1 MVPKRWQLLPADPEQ
16 AQALAEAAGISPIL
30 AQLLLHRGVRSA
42 EAARRFISAA
52 LSDLHDPAELPG
64 VQEAA
69 QRLYAA
75 VQAGKRIYIYGD
87 YDVDG
92 ITAVTLLWR
101 CLRLAGAQVDY
112 YVPDRFEEGYGLN
125 SDALRKLKQLGAQT
139 IVTVD
144 CGISAVAEA
153 ALARELGL
161 ELIITD
167 HHELKAELPPA
178 DVIVHPR
185 LPPATYPFPH
195 LCGAGVAFKVAWA
208 LGQQFSQ
215 ARKVSESFRQFLLEA
230 VALVALGTVADVVPL
245 WGENRVFVRHGLRSL
260 QAQPPV
266 GLRALLAAAKLDQG
280 QTLDAEHI
288 GFNLAPR
295 LNAAGRLGSARLA
308 IELLATQT
316 PQRAED
322 LARYLNAQ
330 NEQRQTVERRILNA
344 AKDQIAAL
352 GELDD
357 QPALV
362 LADSQWHAGVIGIVA
377 GRLVERYA
385 RPVLLVATR
394 EEPSQG
400 SGRSV
405 EGFPLHEALAAC
417 SQHLLSHGG
426 HALAA
431 GFKLRPG
438 AFESFRADFQAY
450 ARRRLQHSPRQHT
463 LRIDAEIPLAA
474 VTGSLLKII
483 DLLEPYGQGNPRPRF
498 LASGLRLVGTP
509 RKVGGGE
516 RHLTFQVTQE
526 GGRPVRAVAFGMGD
540 RFDELLAGGGACSLV
555 FTPRLNQWNGISRID
570 LHVIDFQ
577 PREQPELL

>member
-16 AQALAEAAGISPIL
+16 AQFLAQAAGISPIL
-30 AQLLLHRGVRSA
+30 AQLLLHRGVRAA
-42 EAARRFISAA
+42 EEAQRFISAK
-52 LSDLHDPAELPG
+52 LSELHDPAELPG
-64 VQEAA
+64 VEQAA
-69 QRLYAA
+69 ERLYSA

-92 ITAVTLLWR
+92 ITASTILWR
-101 CLRLAGAQVDY
+101 CLRLAGAHVDY

-125 SDALRKLKQLGAQT
+125 SDALHKLKQLGAET
-139 IVTVD
+139 IITVD

-153 ALARELGL
+153 ALARDLGL

-167 HHELKAELPPA
+167 HHEIRAQLPPA

-185 LPPATYPFPH
+185 LPATAYPFPH

-208 LGQQFSQ
+208 LGQQFTQ
-215 ARKVSESFRQFLLEA
+215 ARKVSEAFREFLLEA

-245 WGENRVFVRHGLRSL
+245 LGENRVFVRHGLRSL
-260 QAQPPV
+260 QAQPSV

-280 QTLDAEHI
+280 QPLDAEHI
-288 GFNLAPR
+288 AFHLAPR

-308 IELLATQT
+308 IELLATSS
-316 PQRAED
+316 PLRAED

-330 NEQRQTVERRILNA
+330 NEQRQTVERRIFNA

-352 GELDD
+352 GGLDEL
-357 QPALV
+357 PALV
-362 LADSQWHAGVIGIVA
+362 LADPQWHAGVIGIVA

-385 RPVLLVATR
+385 RPVLLVASR

-438 AFESFRADFQAY
+438 AFEAFRDAFQAH
-450 ARRRLQHSPRQHT
+450 ARQRLQHSPRQHT

-498 LASGLRLVGTP
+498 LASGLRLVGSP
-509 RKVGGGE
+509 RKIGGGE
-516 RHLTFQVTQE
+516 RHLTFQVVQE

-540 RFDELLAGGGACSLV
+540 RFDELLAGSGACSLV
-555 FTPRLNQWNGISRID
+555 FTPRLSQWNGISRID

-577 PREQPELL
+577 PRERPELT